1 MKWIK
6 VPAVSF
12 HTVKKRKLT
21 PGINLFYEKRTSA
34 QHISVLIPL
43 LLIENRVQSSR
54 AGLLFFFLITATVM
68 YIRFLN
74 SIAAFI
80 VAGNCSAEGGPAPQS
95 ALARVQ

>member
-34 QHISVLIPL
+34 QHISVFIPL

-54 AGLLFFFLITATVM
+54 AAAM